1 MSATTEPM
9 AATVGLTSP
18 ATKTLDVSV
27 VVVNH
32 SANAKVV
39 ALLKDLDAC
48 TPVREVVI
56 VDNGADPFPAPT
68 DQRSFAVRVV
78 RVPNRGFGSAVNE
91 GIRHAA
97 SANLVISNPDVRLP
111 DVTAID
117 QLVAALDDPCLGIAA
132 PRITDEQGRATGD
145 VSSRLPSVRAS
156 ALMAMRR
163 FGGAS
168 QAFPVGRV
176 ANVTGA
182 FFAVRRSTWDLV
194 GGFDEQYFM
203 YFEDAD
209 LCARVGRAGL
219 HIEVLDDARVVH
231 EVGGTP
237 ASAEARRGWYRT
249 SRAHYFATW
258 RPRGERLLL
267 RALTAGRR

>member
-1 MSATTEPM
+1 M
-9 AATVGLTSP
+9 AATIGLASP

-32 SANAKVV
+32 SANAKVA
-39 ALLKDLDAC
+39 ALLKDLDRC

-56 VDNGADPFPAPT
+56 VDNGAEPFSAPI
-68 DQRSFAVRVV
+68 DRHSFAVHVV

-91 GIRHAA
+91 GVRQAS

-117 QLVAALDDPCLGIAA
+117 NLVAALDDPQLGIAA
-132 PRITDEQGRATGD
+132 PQIIDEVGRATGD
-145 VSSRLPSVRAS
+145 VDSRLPSVWAS
-156 ALMAMRR
+156 LSMAMRR
-163 FGGAS
+163 CRRVA
-168 QAFPVGRV
+168 QALPAGRV

-182 FFAVRRSTWDLV
+182 FFAARRSTWDLV
-194 GGFDEQYFM
+194 GGFDERYFM
-203 YFEDAD
+203 YFEDSD

-219 HIEVLDDARVVH
+219 HIEVLDHAQIVH

-249 SRAHYFATW
+249 SRARYFATW
-258 RPRGERLLL
+258 RPRGEQLLL